1 MTELNKLLNQHDKGT
16 ENAQN
21 IPAKVLRGLLLDMSV
36 GPIQMNQLLNAWLDR
51 LNNGKPLD
59 GNERSNRR
67 GNLIKE
73 ISRDRLTW
81 NIFEKAIALL
91 DFDEWEITFKGKK
104 NGRTYKQTFGYQLR
118 ESAQYEE
125 FMHGLREDEYAEKHS
140 YRTGGVTSGWQVIDK
155 ESE

>member
-1 MTELNKLLNQHDKGT
+1 MTELNKLLTQHDKGT

-125 FMHGLREDEYAEKHS
+125 FMHGLREDEYAEKQSH
-140 YRTGGVTSGWQVIDK
+140 RTGGVTTGWQVGDK
-155 ESE
+155 EKE